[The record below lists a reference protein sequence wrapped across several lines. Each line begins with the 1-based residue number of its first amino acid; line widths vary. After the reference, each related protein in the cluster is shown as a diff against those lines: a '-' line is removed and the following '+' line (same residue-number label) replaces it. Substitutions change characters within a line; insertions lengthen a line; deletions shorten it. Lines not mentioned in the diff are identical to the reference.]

1 MTAHRF
7 ELMIGLS
14 ELICIILLVIKFT
27 LRVFLLFASNYYFQI
42 VNVIQIKFNETF
54 VLDIMLI
61 LVDIVVEL
69 AAHNFVLVAQKHSSP
84 NKKNLKM
91 KRKKK
96 FYRNV

>member
-1 MTAHRF
+1 
-7 ELMIGLS
+7 MIGLS
-14 ELICIILLVIKFT
+14 ELICIAISYLIHTSGVLVICIK
-27 LRVFLLFASNYYFQI
+27 LFFPI
-42 VNVIQIKFNETF
+42 VNVVQIKFNEIC